1 MSAVPFRRPEHST
14 EAAPD
19 SSRPIGPPDAPLAW
33 LIRPGR
39 GEGTRFL
46 TPPEAR
52 LQVGIIER
60 SQPATVPLHTHR
72 PVPAA
77 GGWAEYLHV
86 LEGVLDLSIHD
97 GDGGLVEA
105 LAVPAGSG
113 VLLQAGA
120 HAARLSAGA
129 RVLEIR
135 LGPWSGSGDKI
146 PVAGSA
152 P

>member
-1 MSAVPFRRPEHST
+1 MSAVLFRRSDPPLD
-14 EAAPD
+14 AIPD

-46 TPPEAR
+46 TPAGAR

-60 SQPATVPLHTHR
+60 SQAAAVPLHTHR
-72 PVPAA
+72 AVPAA
-77 GGWAEYLHV
+77 AGWAEYLHV
-86 LEGVLDLSIHD
+86 LEGVLDIAIHASD
-97 GDGGLVEA
+97 GSLVEQ
-105 LAVPAGSG
+105 LAVAAGSG

-120 HAARLSAGA
+120 HAARISAGA

-135 LGPWSGSGDKI
+135 LGPWAGASDKI
-146 PVAGSA
+146 PLAGPPA
-152 P
+152 

>member
-1 MSAVPFRRPEHST
+1 MSAVLFRRSDPRLD
-14 EAAPD
+14 AAPD
-19 SSRPIGPPDAPLAW
+19 SSRPIGPPGAPLAW

-72 PVPAA
+72 AVPAA
-77 GGWAEYLHV
+77 DGWAEYLHV
-86 LEGVLDLSIHD
+86 FEGVLDLAIHD
-97 GDGGLVEA
+97 SDGVLVEA
-105 LAVPAGSG
+105 LAVHAGSG

-135 LGPWSGSGDKI
+135 LGPWGGTGDKI
-146 PVAGSA
+146 PLAGSTT
-152 P
+152 